1 MLVWRRLWKSWG
13 NMLYQFFL
21 SPLIPR
27 PYVQWLQKR
36 GCRCRIGLLVRTRR
50 VSYQAETKD
59 CLGGVATRRQQ
70 WRWRSLN
77 CSHVTVP
84 ATLAFHPK
92 VCYNLPWKFCS
103 CLPDFVDSHR
113 TFVQTLHVQ
122 RDDFCNGRVSH
133 RVGTVPFLPWSKEV
147 IDPTYRD
154 KAPFLWKDWI
164 STHRACYRRFTAAH
178 ASQVRPTIGSKVYK
192 L

>member
-1 MLVWRRLWKSWG
+1 MWIGCERGRVVVVSGCWFVRGVRAVRRK
-13 NMLYQFFL
+13 
-21 SPLIPR
+21 
-27 PYVQWLQKR
+27 
-36 GCRCRIGLLVRTRR
+36 TRR
-50 VSYQAETKD
+50 VSLYQAETKD

-103 CLPDFVDSHR
+103 CLPDFVDSH
-113 TFVQTLHVQ
+113 
-122 RDDFCNGRVSH
+122 CS
-133 RVGTVPFLPWSKEV
+133 SKLYTSSET
-147 IDPTYRD
+147 IF
-154 KAPFLWKDWI
+154 A
-164 STHRACYRRFTAAH
+164 TAASATQSEPFH
-178 ASQVRPTIGSKVYK
+178 FYHGRKKLLTQPTGTRLRFFGKIGYRHIVLVTEDSRQRMLHKCD